1 MTMNLKL
8 KFLNGIYNSICNRI
22 SCFNRFHTAN
32 TREMTNV
39 EERITRVI

>member
-32 TREMTNV
+32 TREMMNV